1 LYFLQPPQEKLPE
14 SAGLLDLPE
23 YRLNHA
29 FSSRVNGRSH
39 LRLQLTIHP
48 LRNQP
53 DFRTISDLRKGA
65 AAAPKP
71 LDFAYSGTHLLKE
84 NTGQIEDAMEWT

>member
-1 LYFLQPPQEKLPE
+1 MLGSLGSILFPLLVFLPRLLVTYLVKLQKIVSHADQCPLASYLLQPPQEKLPE

-23 YRLNHA
+23 YRLNNA

-48 LRNQP
+48 LYATGI
-53 DFRTISDLRKGA
+53 FR
-65 AAAPKP
+65 
-71 LDFAYSGTHLLKE
+71 
-84 NTGQIEDAMEWT
+84 